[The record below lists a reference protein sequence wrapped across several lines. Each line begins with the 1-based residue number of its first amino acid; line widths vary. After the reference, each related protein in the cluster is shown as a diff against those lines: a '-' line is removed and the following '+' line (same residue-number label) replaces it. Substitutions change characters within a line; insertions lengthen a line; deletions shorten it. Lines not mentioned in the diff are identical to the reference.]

1 MTTGTCAANPK
12 LDFKKALTHVVYI
25 YIYILHVCSN
35 NNYTILI
42 LRFIEQCYLIA
53 VQYLCM
59 LWWMKQCHF
68 RCLKQFKFFY
78 TLWTNSLMDKVD
90 VSKLTLYLDMPKVTW
105 HIIQPYDQITSRNVG
120 TLLKQVG
127 CYQHVM
133 VTSAEIL
140 NHFVLL
146 VGVHIWKGWKKKNI
160 LQVALNVIWRIYTG

>member
-1 MTTGTCAANPK
+1 
-12 LDFKKALTHVVYI
+12 
-25 YIYILHVCSN
+25 
-35 NNYTILI
+35 
-42 LRFIEQCYLIA
+42 
-53 VQYLCM
+53 
-59 LWWMKQCHF
+59 
-68 RCLKQFKFFY
+68 
-78 TLWTNSLMDKVD
+78 MDKVD

-146 VGVHIWKGWKKKNI
+146 VGVHI
-160 LQVALNVIWRIYTG
+160 